1 MKLAIIGSGISG
13 LAVAHR
19 LRGQADITLYEAGSY
34 FGGHT
39 HTVDVTL
46 PGPKGEAV
54 HCGVDTGFL
63 VFNER
68 TYPNLIRLLADLGV
82 ETAKSDMSFS
92 VQVPQAL
99 GGGRTLEWSGTNLST
114 VFAQRGNLVNP
125 RFLGM
130 LRDLLR
136 FNRLCTRLAEAQADA
151 ALMQPLADFLK
162 EHRFGDAFRDWYFLP
177 MLGCIWSCPT
187 DQMLQF
193 PVATMIRFCHNH
205 GLIQVSDR
213 PQWWTVAG
221 GARHYVDK
229 IVAGIEDKRLDTP
242 VRRIERDAAGV
253 RVVTTGNTEH
263 FDQVVLA
270 THSDQA
276 LALLAQPTLQERAVL
291 GAIRYQ
297 ANRAVLHT
305 DTSVLPERR
314 AAWAAW
320 NYERA
325 PERSRESARVCLHY
339 LINQLQPV
347 PFAQPVVV
355 SLNPV
360 GEIAPDQVIGSYDY
374 AHPVFDLAAIRAQ
387 KGVAQLQGRERT
399 WFCGAWTG
407 YGFHEDGLKSGLAV
421 AEHLL
426 ARMPA
431 PLAEAA

>member
-1 MKLAIIGSGISG
+1 M
-13 LAVAHR
+13 
-19 LRGQADITLYEAGSY
+19 
-34 FGGHT
+34 
-39 HTVDVTL
+39 
-46 PGPKGEAV
+46 
-54 HCGVDTGFL
+54 
-63 VFNER
+63 
-68 TYPNLIRLLADLGV
+68 
-82 ETAKSDMSFS
+82 
-92 VQVPQAL
+92 
-99 GGGRTLEWSGTNLST
+99 
-114 VFAQRGNLVNP
+114 
-125 RFLGM
+125 
-130 LRDLLR
+130 
-136 FNRLCTRLAEAQADA
+136 
-151 ALMQPLADFLK
+151 
-162 EHRFGDAFRDWYFLP
+162 
-177 MLGCIWSCPT
+177 
-187 DQMLQF
+187 
-193 PVATMIRFCHNH
+193 
-205 GLIQVSDR
+205 
-213 PQWWTVAG
+213 
-221 GARHYVDK
+221 
-229 IVAGIEDKRLDTP
+229 
-242 VRRIERDAAGV
+242 
-253 RVVTTGNTEH
+253 
-263 FDQVVLA
+263 
-270 THSDQA
+270 
-276 LALLAQPTLQERAVL
+276 L

-320 NYERA
+320 TYERA

-426 ARMPA
+426 ARKPA